1 MKLQRHERA
10 ALGFLARHLVVGIV
24 GGLLFGGLMIIFD
37 IAHLR
42 TLATESNDGI
52 LTLVLFFFG
61 LIITFGSVGMGV
73 GIMSQAQDEN

>member
-1 MKLQRHERA
+1 MTLQRHERDV
-10 ALGFLARHLVVGIV
+10 LGFLARHLIVGVV
-24 GGLLFGGLMIIFD
+24 GGLLFGGLMIYFD

-52 LTLVLFFFG
+52 LTLALFFFG
-61 LIITFGSVGMGV
+61 LIVTFGSLGMGV